1 MGYGEA
7 IRSVGRIAW
16 LGQSGLN
23 NAKPRSEGRQPGP
36 GNPSEAKTPAEALSH
51 IELLYQ
57 SGRMEDLGKL
67 LKKSQVF
74 RAAWLILQR
83 SSPDLSEAAG
93 EGKGASE
100 GVENGRPTYLPVP
113 YSGPTRPALE
123 PGPGS
128 PGPKEAGRANNEFSP
143 QITAAGIASDGGHDF
158 FVTRSQAAHPLS
170 LLLQVYLNQD
180 GYWARERQRGQLV
193 SIQA

>member
-23 NAKPRSEGRQPGP
+23 HTKPGSEGRQPGP

-67 LKKSQVF
+67 LRKSQVF
-74 RAAWLILQR
+74 RAAWLILQQ

-93 EGKGASE
+93 EGKGASY
-100 GVENGRPTYLPVP
+100 GVENGRPAYLPVP
-113 YSGPTRPALE
+113 YSGPPRPILDPE
-123 PGPGS
+123 PGS
-128 PGPKEAGRANNEFSP
+128 PGPRVAGGANAEFSP
-143 QITAAGIASDGGHDF
+143 QITGMASDGGNDF
-158 FVTRSQAAHPLS
+158 FVSRSQTAHPLS

>member
-7 IRSVGRIAW
+7 IRSVGRVAW

-23 NAKPRSEGRQPGP
+23 NAKPRSAGRQPGP
-36 GNPSEAKTPAEALSH
+36 GGPSEAKTPAEALSH

-67 LKKSQVF
+67 LRKSQVF
-74 RAAWLILQR
+74 RAAWLILQQ

-93 EGKGASE
+93 EGQGASY

-113 YSGPTRPALE
+113 YNGPTLSTLDPE
-123 PGPGS
+123 PES
-128 PGPKEAGRANNEFSP
+128 PGPKVAGGTNTEFFP
-143 QITAAGIASDGGHDF
+143 QITMMASDGGDDF
-158 FVTRSQAAHPLS
+158 FVPGSQTAHPLS